1 MTNYIKNIQIN
12 QEKKYMNSK
21 GRKLVTEQSTRRK
34 IITINF
40 KLAAEYKIILIMK
53 QEIISNLRMKL
64 I

>member
-1 MTNYIKNIQIN
+1 
-12 QEKKYMNSK
+12 MNSK